1 MHYNNILLI
10 DDDTDDQEI
19 FISAVGEAS
28 TDVSCDVLSNATIA
42 LEKLKTKQ
50 LEPDIIFLDL
60 NMPIMNGEQF
70 LKIIKTE
77 KELRDI
83 PIIIYSTSSNPDTIR
98 RTKNEGV
105 MDFLVKPDDYNV
117 LVKILRNIFVH

>member
-28 TDVSCDVLSNATIA
+28 TEVSCDVLSNATIA
-42 LEKLKTKQ
+42 LEKLKAKQ

-98 RTKNEGV
+98 RTKNEGI

>member
-28 TDVSCDVLSNATIA
+28 TEVSCDVLSNATIA
-42 LEKLKTKQ
+42 LEKLKAKQ